1 MKKNIIDLTNTFP
14 TNDDAH
20 SLADLHRKQNEK
32 QNKVLKALCGEVNRQ
47 RINSLRRERDELE
60 AKAAKLENFINQGV
74 YANDVDREHKFMLVE
89 QLKAMTVY
97 HAILE
102 TRIRLMVAEH
112 AVD

>member
-1 MKKNIIDLTNTFP
+1 MKKNIIDSINTFP

-32 QNKVLKALCGEVNRQ
+32 QNKEWKALCGEINRQ
-47 RINSLRRERDELE
+47 LIGDLRQERDELE
-60 AKAAKLENFINQGV
+60 TKTAKLENFINQGV

-102 TRIRLMVAEH
+102 TRIRLMAAEYE
-112 AVD
+112 VD